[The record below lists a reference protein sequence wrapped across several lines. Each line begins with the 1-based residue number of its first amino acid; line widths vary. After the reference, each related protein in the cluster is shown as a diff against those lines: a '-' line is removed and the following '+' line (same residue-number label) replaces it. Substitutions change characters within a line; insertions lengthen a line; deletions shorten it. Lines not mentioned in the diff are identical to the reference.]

1 MKDFVIA
8 VGAMF
13 ALIIISVALSG
24 CAPDIKLY
32 NPRTMATAECA
43 GGYYQRGVIGMAN
56 ETAKDL
62 QFRCLDDY
70 QRAGFV
76 RQ

>member
-1 MKDFVIA
+1 MSNFWVAIGTL
-8 VGAMF
+8 VF
-13 ALIIISVALSG
+13 LIFLSVVLTS

-70 QRAGFV
+70 QRAGFI